1 MGAKESVEGCLTC
14 RILITLRETKHPM
27 KSHTKE
33 FWQQVKEEHQN
44 AKPGLREY
52 LCNCSNAFYYAWKE
66 HKDDLRD
73 IGADFL
79 IDSPQWYSII
89 KLGHYEGSVLFMP
102 IDCLVR
108 DLSPQERVAVRDD
121 FIEWNLK
128 KTTLQPA

>member
-1 MGAKESVEGCLTC
+1 
-14 RILITLRETKHPM
+14 M
-27 KSHTKE
+27 KIHIEE

-79 IDSPQWYSII
+79 MEAPQWNDLV
-89 KLGHYEGSVLFMP
+89 KLGHYEGSVLFIP
-102 IDCLVR
+102 NDVDRPLTCA
-108 DLSPQERVAVRDD
+108 ERVGVRKD
-121 FIEWNLK
+121 FIEWNLA
-128 KTTLQPA
+128 KTALQPA